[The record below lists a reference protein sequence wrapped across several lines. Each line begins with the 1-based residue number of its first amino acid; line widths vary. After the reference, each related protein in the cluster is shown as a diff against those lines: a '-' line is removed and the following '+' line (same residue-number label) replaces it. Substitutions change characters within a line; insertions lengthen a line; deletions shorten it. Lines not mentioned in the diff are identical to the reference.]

1 MSALPHVDL
10 RSDTVTRPT
19 PAMRQAIAS
28 ALVGDDVYG
37 DDPTVLALERRVAEM
52 AGKEAAVFVPSG
64 TMGNQLAVNALTRPG
79 DAVLLEAQSHIFLNE
94 QGGMSANS
102 GCLAHIVHGT
112 RGAIVPADVEAAW
125 RDASDEHVA
134 RLSLLCLENTHNYA
148 GGVIVPLSGLHA
160 VSGAARELG
169 MRVHLDGARL
179 WNASVATSVPVA
191 EWAACADTVSMC
203 FSKGLGAPIGSILVG
218 PADVIRQA
226 RRTRKRWGGG
236 MRQVG
241 ILAAACLYAL
251 DHHVTRLADDH
262 LRAKR
267 LADGFAQAPGV
278 NVIAPDTNIVFVDV
292 APTGPDAK
300 QVVAQLG
307 ERGVRM
313 SAYGPRRVRA
323 IAHLDVD
330 DTGIERAIAAFRQVL
345 SAPTPAGR

>member
-241 ILAAACLYAL
+241 ILAAACLHAL
-251 DHHVTRLADDH
+251 DHHVERLADDH
-262 LRAKR
+262 ANASALARGLAQIEGMIVQQPQTNLVFFTPDQAGVNAADMVKALRAKGVL
-267 LADGFAQAPGV
+267 LATMDGRIRACTHIDVTADM
-278 NVIAPDTNIVFVDV
+278 IADVLGMIREIV
-292 APTGPDAK
+292 
-300 QVVAQLG
+300 
-307 ERGVRM
+307 RG
-313 SAYGPRRVRA
+313 A
-323 IAHLDVD
+323 
-330 DTGIERAIAAFRQVL
+330 
-345 SAPTPAGR
+345 